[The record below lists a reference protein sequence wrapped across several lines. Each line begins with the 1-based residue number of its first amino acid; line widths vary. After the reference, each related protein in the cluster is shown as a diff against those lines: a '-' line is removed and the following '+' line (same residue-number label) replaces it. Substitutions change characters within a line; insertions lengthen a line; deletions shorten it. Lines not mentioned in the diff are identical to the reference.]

1 MSMPISIPITL
12 QLQADALHQP
22 KVSDHREGTS
32 PDLLIRLLSTI
43 AGPASTAGL
52 LLAEGKLQQV
62 QQQ

>member
-32 PDLLIRLLSTI
+32 PDLLIRLLSPT
-43 AGPASTAGL
+43 AGPASTSA
-52 LLAEGKLQQV
+52 AAAAA
-62 QQQ
+62 